1 MVYAGILAGGRG
13 ERMGNTER
21 PKQFLPIGGR
31 PILVH
36 TVERFLL
43 APGIDRI
50 LVAVPERWRAYTEA
64 LLKQH
69 LPQAKALVVA
79 GGRDRNDSL
88 LRVCGYIEE
97 AFGLHEEDILVS
109 HDAVRPFVSERII
122 EENIRFAQEA
132 GAANTML
139 PAIDTIAT
147 GEGAYLDTIP
157 PRDRMYQVQ
166 TPQSFLIRPFVRV
179 CRSLT
184 EQEAKT
190 LTDAS
195 KIYRLKGL
203 PVKIVLGEQCNFKIT
218 TPYDLAVADFLC
230 RTPEGDGLLR

>member
-13 ERMGNTER
+13 ERMGQTQR

-31 PILVH
+31 PILIH
-36 TVERFLL
+36 TVERFLH
-43 APGIDRI
+43 AGCIDQV
-50 LVAVPERWRAYTEA
+50 LVAVPAKWMDYTKVLLEKYLPEA
-64 LLKQH
+64 
-69 LPQAKALVVA
+69 AAAVVE
-79 GGRDRNDSL
+79 GGEDRNDSL
-88 LRVCGYIEE
+88 LRVCGYIEKTY
-97 AFGLHEEDILVS
+97 GIKEEDILVS
-109 HDAVRPFVSERII
+109 HDAVRPFVSTRIL
-122 EENIRFAQEA
+122 EENVRFAREV

-147 GEGAYLDTIP
+147 GEGEFLDTIP
-157 PRDRMYQVQ
+157 PRELMYQVQ
-166 TPQSFLIRPFVRV
+166 TPQSFRMADFIKV

-184 EQEAKT
+184 EREAKT

-203 PVKIVLGEQCNFKIT
+203 PVKIVVGEQRNFKIT

-230 RTPEGDGLLR
+230 KTQPAHGEG

>member
-13 ERMGNTER
+13 ERMGHTQR

-31 PILVH
+31 PILIH
-36 TVERFLL
+36 TVERFLK
-43 APGIDRI
+43 AGCIDRV
-50 LVAVPERWRAYTEA
+50 LVAVPAKWMDYTKV
-64 LLKQH
+64 LLGKY
-69 LPQAKALVVA
+69 LPKAAVSVVE
-79 GGRDRNDSL
+79 GGEDRNDSL
-88 LRVCGYIEE
+88 LRVCGYIEK
-97 AFGLHEEDILVS
+97 AYGLHEEDILVS
-109 HDAVRPFVSERII
+109 HDAVRPFVSARIL
-122 EENIRFAQEA
+122 EENVRFAREV

-147 GEGAYLDTIP
+147 GEGEFLDTIP
-157 PRDRMYQVQ
+157 PRELMYQVQ
-166 TPQSFLIRPFVRV
+166 TPQSFRMAAFIEV

-184 EQEAKT
+184 EREAKT

-203 PVKIVLGEQCNFKIT
+203 PVKIVVGEQRNFKIT

-230 RTPEGDGLLR
+230 KTQSAAGED